1 MKLMND
7 SVELLKQL
15 IQYDTTSYKSNLDL
29 IQYVKN
35 LLEQN
40 GITVTLNFNEAK
52 NKANLL
58 ASIGPLQEAG
68 ILLSGHSDV
77 VPVEGQQWDTPP
89 FQAVLKDQRIYGRG
103 TADMKGF
110 LSCAIV
116 AMLKAKA
123 KRLTR
128 PLHLCISYDEEIGCI
143 GVRGILDHLTQTLTP
158 PLFCVIGEPTMMQIA
173 LAHKGKAVFKARCC
187 GQEGHSALAPRYIN
201 AIHVASNLVQAIQQV
216 QASLQTQGHQD
227 QGYDVPYSTVHVG
240 KIAGGSALNIVP
252 NACTVDYEI
261 RYLAQDNY
269 QDIQKNITSHIA
281 KVWENYVDIEE
292 INQYPGLATSR
303 TIQAVKWLQDVL
315 PKDTTLGN
323 ISFGTEGGLFQAA
336 LNSPVVVCGPGDI
349 AVAHKPN
356 EYVDIEQLARCDA
369 FLEKLIASIAA

>member
-1 MKLMND
+1 MND

-15 IQYDTTSYKSNLDL
+15 VQYDTTSYKSNLDL
-29 IQYVKN
+29 IYYIKS
-35 LLEQN
+35 LLEKN
-40 GITVTLNFNEAK
+40 GIAVTLNFDKAK

-89 FQAVLKDQRIYGRG
+89 FQATIKDHRVFGRG

-116 AMLKAKA
+116 AMIKAKT
-123 KRLTR
+123 KNLTK

-143 GVRGILDHLTQTLTP
+143 GVRGILNHLTQTLTP
-158 PLFCVIGEPTMMQIA
+158 PMFCVIGEPTMMQIA

-187 GQEGHSALAPRYIN
+187 GQEGHSALAPRFVN
-201 AIHVASNLVQAIQQV
+201 AIHVAGSLVQAIQNV
-216 QASLQTQGHQD
+216 QKDLQYGGSQD
-227 QGYDVPYSTVHVG
+227 EGYDIPYSTVHVG
-240 KIAGGSALNIVP
+240 KISGGSALNIVP
-252 NACTVDYEI
+252 NECIVDYEI

-269 QDIQKNITSHIA
+269 QEIQNNVMTLIA
-281 KVWENYVDIEE
+281 KEWQNYVDIEE
-292 INQYPGLATSR
+292 VNQYPGLATSK
-303 TIQAVKWLQDVL
+303 TIQAVKWLQTLL
-315 PKDTTLGN
+315 PKNTTLGN
-323 ISFGTEGGLFQAA
+323 ISFGTEGGLFQSA
-336 LNSPVVVCGPGDI
+336 LNSPVMVCGPGDI

-356 EYVDIEQLARCDA
+356 EYVDIEQLVQCDI
-369 FLEKLIASIAA
+369 FLEKLIASIAT